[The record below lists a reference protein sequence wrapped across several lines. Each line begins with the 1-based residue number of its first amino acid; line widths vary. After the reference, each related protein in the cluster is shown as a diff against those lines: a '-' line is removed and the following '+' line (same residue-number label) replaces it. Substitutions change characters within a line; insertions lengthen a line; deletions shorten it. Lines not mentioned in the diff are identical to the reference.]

1 MKMRPDDPSE
11 KVKGLTPEECNRIYQ
26 EEKVR
31 HEAQLQ
37 IQADEKAKKKTSNL
51 VGLILLGLGIAV
63 GLFVFLGSEL
73 KTMTGYKPARYVR
86 VDSLSDYYTLSDYNQ
101 LESGMPLW
109 RVKYILTR
117 DGTEVARNELA
128 GIVTVAYSYKN
139 ENGSNMQLT
148 FQDDKLVSK
157 AQFGLK

>member
-26 EEKVR
+26 KEKVR

-37 IQADEKAKKKTSNL
+37 IQADEKAKKKTSSL

-63 GLFVFLGSEL
+63 GLFVFLASEL

-86 VDSLSDYYTLSDYNQ
+86 VDSISDYYTLSDYNQ

-128 GIVTVAYSYKN
+128 GIVPLHIRIRTRTAQTCSSRFKMT
-139 ENGSNMQLT
+139 SL
-148 FQDDKLVSK
+148 FQKRSS
-157 AQFGLK
+157 A